1 MRVDQLSFCS
11 HHKGVDRS
19 PRATHTKEPTMNFED
34 FYQHVFLPE
43 HTHPINVALHMLGTF
58 AGLGYIIAVLTL
70 PVLWWPALLV
80 FPVVH
85 AVPGLIG
92 HRWLERNVAV
102 GDARWRRTDFPG
114 WWFIVANHRM
124 TAERLR
130 NAVKAA
136 VQ

>member
-1 MRVDQLSFCS
+1 
-11 HHKGVDRS
+11 
-19 PRATHTKEPTMNFED
+19 
-34 FYQHVFLPE
+34 
-43 HTHPINVALHMLGTF
+43 
-58 AGLGYIIAVLTL
+58 
-70 PVLWWPALLV
+70 
-80 FPVVH
+80 VVH

-136 VQ
+136 VK

>member
-1 MRVDQLSFCS
+1 
-11 HHKGVDRS
+11 
-19 PRATHTKEPTMNFED
+19 MNFED
-34 FYQHVFLPE
+34 FYQRVFLPE

-70 PVLWWPALLV
+70 PVHWLPALLG

-136 VQ
+136 VK